1 MENKN
6 IIVRITDILDNAI
19 KYFEESYKIGEERF
33 YTIKDG
39 VDSET
44 AKKNNSLECPV
55 AFVIFGKI
63 LLGINIL
70 LRKFIWVWVK

>member
-19 KYFEESYKIGEERF
+19 KYFEESYKLGEERF

-44 AKKNNSLECPV
+44 AKKIIHWNALLHLLYL
-55 AFVIFGKI
+55 GKI